1 MDLFDD
7 FVEAALEG
15 PGAAAPHG
23 GAPVAGLPEP
33 DPNWQPV

>member
-7 FVEAALEG
+7 FVEPALEG
-15 PGAAAPHG
+15 PGMTGTHASAPAAG
-23 GAPVAGLPEP
+23 GPEP

>member
-7 FVEAALEG
+7 FVETTMEG
-15 PGAAAPHG
+15 PGATGAQG
-23 GAPVAGLPEP
+23 SAPVAGAAEP